1 MKGELIAAIGMT
13 EPGAGSDIA
22 GIRTSAVDAGDH
34 FVVNGAKTFITNGQ
48 NADLVITA
56 VAPPPTATAGSRC
69 WCSNEGCQASNAAA
83 TSTSWACTARTPPSW
98 CSPT

>member
-1 MKGELIAAIGMT
+1 MT
-13 EPGAGSDIA
+13 EPGAGSDVA

-56 VAPPPTATAGSRC
+56 VRTSPDRHRGLTLMVLERGYARFRARPQPRQAGTALPGHVRAGVH
-69 WCSNEGCQASNAAA
+69 
-83 TSTSWACTARTPPSW
+83 
-98 CSPT
+98 